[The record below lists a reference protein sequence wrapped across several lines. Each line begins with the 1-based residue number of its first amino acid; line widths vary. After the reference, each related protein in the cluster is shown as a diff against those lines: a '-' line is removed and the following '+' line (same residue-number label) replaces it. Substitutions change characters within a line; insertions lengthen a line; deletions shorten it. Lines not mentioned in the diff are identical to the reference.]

1 MTEESTK
8 ATMPRRRAMLT
19 AAAVAGIIASFVA
32 LTFLRI
38 GPGSQQFAQLTGTS
52 DSVAAQ
58 EDLSQNVAEAG
69 KAKPMAQAV
78 KPRSGV
84 TAAAT
89 HEVMIMN
96 MAYSPA
102 SLEVNVGDTV
112 TWTNHDEAPHNVVVT
127 DGPEEFS
134 SPTLEK
140 GETYSFTFTKAG
152 DYAYYCSI
160 HPNMKASVTVAGGSE
175 PSPTPTTTPTT
186 TPTPTPTTTP
196 TTTPTPTPTSTTEPP
211 EDCAALAE
219 TVDVFLQH
227 FYAAHL
233 ERSPS
238 GQITDI
244 LDLDQYVLTHTVMIE
259 DMLKPQLTVL
269 TGGSADAV
277 DVFLQHLYAAHL
289 ERSLSGQVADI
300 ADLDQ
305 YVLTHT
311 VMIEDMLKPIADG
324 EFGSC

>member
-1 MTEESTK
+1 
-8 ATMPRRRAMLT
+8 MLT
-19 AAAVAGIIASFVA
+19 AVAVAGIIASFVA

-38 GPGSQQFAQLTGTS
+38 GPGGQQFAQQLTGTS

-58 EDLSQNVAEAG
+58 KDLSQNAVEAG

-84 TAAAT
+84 TAAKT
-89 HEVMIMN
+89 HEVMMMN
-96 MAYSPA
+96 MAFSPA

-112 TWTNHDEAPHNVVVT
+112 TWTNHDEAPHNVIVT
-127 DGPEEFS
+127 NGPEKIS

-140 GETYSFTFTKAG
+140 GEKYSHTFTKAG
-152 DYAYYCSI
+152 KNDYYCSI
-160 HPNMKASVTVAGGSE
+160 HPNMKASVTVVGGSE
-175 PSPTPTTTPTT
+175 PSPTPTTTPTK
-186 TPTPTPTTTP
+186 TPTPTPTDTP
-196 TTTPTPTPTSTTEPP
+196 TTTPTPTPTDTTEPP
-211 EDCAALAE
+211 DDCAALAE
-219 TVDVFLQH
+219 TVDTVLAH
-227 FYAAHL
+227 VYAAHL

-244 LDLDQYVLTHTVMIE
+244 LDLDQYVLTHTVWIE
-259 DMLKPQLTVL
+259 SLLKPQLTVL
-269 TGGSADAV
+269 TGSSSEAV

-300 ADLDQ
+300 ADVDQ

-311 VMIEDMLKPIADG
+311 VMIEDMLKPLADA
-324 EFGSC
+324 ELGSC